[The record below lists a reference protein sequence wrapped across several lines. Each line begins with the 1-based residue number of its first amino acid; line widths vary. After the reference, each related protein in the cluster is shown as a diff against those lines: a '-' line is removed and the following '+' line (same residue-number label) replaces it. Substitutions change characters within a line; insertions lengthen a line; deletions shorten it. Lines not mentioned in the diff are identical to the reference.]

1 MHDGPEALTFQV
13 EGRLVG
19 AWAKELE
26 HSWIS
31 AAPMRGNRAPIVD
44 LTGILFI
51 DDEGKR
57 VLTKLFREG
66 AFFRTAGPMTESII
80 SEIISEVTGKSR
92 RVRRSLLVQ
101 SLLLV
106 AVAVIAKGAQPDS
119 QPGGTLKLTLR
130 DAVGIA
136 LKQNPQVQVANLN
149 FAVAQENQSIA
160 RSALL
165 PQADF
170 GVSED
175 VRRENIQ
182 TAFGESIPGFPQ
194 HTGPFW
200 IFQGGPTGSAPVF
213 DLAAWHRW
221 RESKENAT
229 GQMESL
235 YAK

>member
-1 MHDGPEALTFQV
+1 MLRITMQDGPEALTFQV

-92 RVRRSLLVQ
+92 RGRQSLLAQ

-106 AVAVIAKGAQPDS
+106 
-119 QPGGTLKLTLR
+119 
-130 DAVGIA
+130 AVGIA
-136 LKQNPQVQVANLN
+136 LKQNPQVQAANLN
-149 FAVAQENQSIA
+149 LAMAQEDQSIA

-165 PQADF
+165 PQANF

-175 VRRENIQ
+175 VRRGNIQ
-182 TAFGESIPGFPQ
+182 TAFGQSIPGFPQ

-200 IFQGGPTGSAPVF
+200 MLQGGPTGSAPVF
-213 DLAAWHRW
+213 DLAAWRRW
-221 RESKENAT
+221 RESKENATGARADLANAT